1 MTDKCPRLSSP
12 ILSRV
17 FAQIRSFFC
26 APGMHWRT
34 CFLQSAQTLEKRLA
48 LFPWLIFCHSDR
60 LQAMHSVQNVY
71 EHGACCPGTR
81 FFVVRV
87 SFLSS
92 ARTRHQRTLNSCR
105 ACLLCHT
112 VYIFF
117 LPACDTLFRHIIWT
131 LCTLH
136 VLLPQAYTR
145 DIHVHLRL
153 L

>member
-1 MTDKCPRLSSP
+1 MYLLRF
-12 ILSRV
+12 V
-17 FAQIRSFFC
+17 HFC

-117 LPACDTLFRHIIWT
+117 SPSMRHLVSTHYLDTMYIARAVASSLHARHSRSSSPP
-131 LCTLH
+131 LM
-136 VLLPQAYTR
+136 
-145 DIHVHLRL
+145 LRVE
-153 L
+153 